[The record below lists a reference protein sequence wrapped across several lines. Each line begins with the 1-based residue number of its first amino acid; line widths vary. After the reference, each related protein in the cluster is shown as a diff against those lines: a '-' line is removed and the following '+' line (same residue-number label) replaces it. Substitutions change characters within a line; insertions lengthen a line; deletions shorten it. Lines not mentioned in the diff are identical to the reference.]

1 MRALVTG
8 GTGFVGPHLIA
19 HLVDAGDDVLEPGDE
34 NGDFDIE
41 NGAAIDAAFVKL
53 RPEVVYHLAARSSV
67 AASWKDPIS
76 FLRTNVEGTQHVLDA
91 ARAHSVQRVLVV
103 GSSEEYGRVEDGSR
117 PVHEDTPLRPNN
129 PYGVSK
135 VAASYLALQA
145 WLGTGLETIRVRT
158 FTHTGPGQSD
168 AFFVPAFAR
177 RVVEADRNGHD
188 AIRTGALDP
197 VRDLLDVRDVVRAY
211 RLLVERGDPGEVYNV
226 CSGVGVAIGDVAHAL
241 VARASRPLAIEPDP
255 ELMRPTEVPVLT
267 GDPSKLKAATG
278 WSPEF
283 TLDAT
288 LDAVYAEASQF

>member
-19 HLVDAGDDVLEPGDE
+19 HLQAAGDDVLEPGDE

-41 NGAAIDAAFVKL
+41 NGAAIDAAFAKL
-53 RPEVVYHLAARSSV
+53 KPEVVYHLAARSSV

-91 ARAHSVQRVLVV
+91 ARAQGVQRVLVI
-103 GSSEEYGRVEDGSR
+103 GSSEEYGRIESEK
-117 PVHEDTPLRPNN
+117 PVNEDTPLRPFN

-145 WLGTGLETIRVRT
+145 WLGSGTETIRTRT

-177 RVVEADRNGHD
+177 RVVEADRNGAA

-211 RLLVERGDPGEVYNV
+211 RLLIERGAPGEVYNV
-226 CSGVGVAIGDVAHAL
+226 CSGVGVAIGDVANAL
-241 VARASRPLAIEPDP
+241 VARASRPLNIDPDP
-255 ELMRPTEVPVLT
+255 ELMRPTEVPVLI
-267 GDPSKLKAATG
+267 GDPSRLKTTTG
-278 WSPEF
+278 WSQEF

-288 LDAVYAEASQF
+288 LDAVFAEAGAR

>member
-1 MRALVTG
+1 
-8 GTGFVGPHLIA
+8 
-19 HLVDAGDDVLEPGDE
+19 
-34 NGDFDIE
+34 
-41 NGAAIDAAFVKL
+41 
-53 RPEVVYHLAARSSV
+53 
-67 AASWKDPIS
+67 
-76 FLRTNVEGTQHVLDA
+76 VEGTQHVLDA